1 MLRVRLW
8 DEREGKEDTGKQ
20 SRSPH
25 QELLGIQ
32 TIRLSLLRTGTG
44 VGVGVSGGGVCGGQ
58 TTQGSVLYFLETESC
73 YAPLASPDLRD
84 PLASATRV
92 LRLKVCANTP
102 SLERLFSGSSL
113 DDFLL

>member
-44 VGVGVSGGGVCGGQ
+44 VGVGVSGGGSLWG
-58 TTQGSVLYFLETESC
+58 
-73 YAPLASPDLRD
+73 PDNSGISLIFFGD
-84 PLASATRV
+84 RV
-92 LRLKVCANTP
+92 LLCPLGWPRSQRPPCLCHQSAEIESACQHAQP
-102 SLERLFSGSSL
+102 GARLFRELTG
-113 DDFLL
+113 